1 MWTCCCRISYCSADA
16 TYDHVFDFIATNKN
30 NTMECHA
37 FLCKKRKM
45 VNTTSNCLLFK
56 LNVQAQSATLT
67 IAQAFNLA
75 YSYWQVLRLVW
86 RAASWMHCPNMQ
98 HLE

>member
-45 VNTTSNCLLFK
+45 VNTT
-56 LNVQAQSATLT
+56 
-67 IAQAFNLA
+67 
-75 YSYWQVLRLVW
+75 
-86 RAASWMHCPNMQ
+86 
-98 HLE
+98 